1 MLSAEYKTEFTASL
15 GARHRGVIGEGG
27 EFEFEPQISIGE
39 TISNHYSKISKDPF
53 DS

>member
-27 EFEFEPQISIGE
+27 EFEFEHRGNYLKPLLQNLQASL
-39 TISNHYSKISKDPF
+39 
-53 DS
+53 